1 MVFFQNRHFTININ
15 YKVLQ
20 ILYLIRYFSV
30 NCLRESFNV
39 FPTTHVQKKNNTCG
53 TPENLWRHHFLK
65 PPPPWN
71 GTTAQLPLQRG
82 KSQEKVQW
90 KWKEVL
96 LLRKS
101 KNFLLFLHPHIF
113 WQSIILELLFNN
125 FRARKLTKIELWI
138 LNLFTSKWSFNLV
151 ICLSF

>member
-1 MVFFQNRHFTININ
+1 
-15 YKVLQ
+15 
-20 ILYLIRYFSV
+20 
-30 NCLRESFNV
+30 
-39 FPTTHVQKKNNTCG
+39 
-53 TPENLWRHHFLK
+53 
-65 PPPPWN
+65 
-71 GTTAQLPLQRG
+71 
-82 KSQEKVQW
+82 
-90 KWKEVL
+90 
-96 LLRKS
+96 LRKR